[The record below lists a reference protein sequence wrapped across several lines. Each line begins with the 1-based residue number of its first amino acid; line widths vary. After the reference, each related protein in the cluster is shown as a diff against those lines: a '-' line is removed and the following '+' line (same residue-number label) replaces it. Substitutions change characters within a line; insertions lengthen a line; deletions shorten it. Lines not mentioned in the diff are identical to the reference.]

1 MMKPL
6 HFLFYKNINDVAYY
20 VLLPNFLSFLF
31 WKFLKKPRNRTNN
44 KNLKK
49 CVLDVYAKFSVWF
62 PKNLNFFKKSTF
74 KCF

>member
-20 VLLPNFLSFLF
+20 VLLPNFLSLF
-31 WKFLKKPRNRTNN
+31 FFGNFSKKKKTRNRTNN

-49 CVLDVYAKFSVWF
+49 CVLDVYATFSV
-62 PKNLNFFKKSTF
+62 
-74 KCF
+74 